1 MKELKLKT
9 LWTLD
14 IEING
19 QMIQVFCSEYKRFC
33 IIEKNKVFYRDNK
46 TTIQKRK
53 VITDKY

>member
-14 IEING
+14 VEMDS
-19 QMIQVFCSEYKRFC
+19 QMIQVFSDKYKRNC
-33 IIEKNKVFYRDNK
+33 IKESKNTFYLKSK

>member
-14 IEING
+14 ILFNDT
-19 QMIQVFCSEYKRFC
+19 MIQVFSSKHYLDCK
-33 IIEKNKVFYRDNK
+33 IEAKEQYPHCK

>member
-1 MKELKLKT
+1 MKELKLKN

-14 IEING
+14 VEMDS
-19 QMIQVFCSEYKRFC
+19 QMIQVFSDKSYFKCSVKAKEYKS
-33 IIEKNKVFYRDNK
+33 K